1 MDAVDPQVDIVA
13 ARQIA
18 TTERGGLILPLRREP
33 GDRRCRQPGTGA
45 EELLQ
50 GRGEIAARQP
60 VQVQQRQHLG
70 HLRGLA
76 RPGRQDRRG
85 EPLAF
90 TSVGI
95 DTFVVDPRGPHL
107 HRTGCGQHL
116 ARLVVAVA
124 DHQSVAVVIALV
136 SELRHVGGDLGLQ
149 RRGQHLPS
157 AITDNL
163 IQQRPTSTTVG
174 VVVGLRAVVNY
185 GEHGRTFP
193 TSAPTPVLIEYL
205 IP

>member
-1 MDAVDPQVDIVA
+1 
-13 ARQIA
+13 
-18 TTERGGLILPLRREP
+18 
-33 GDRRCRQPGTGA
+33 
-45 EELLQ
+45 
-50 GRGEIAARQP
+50 

-149 RRGQHLPS
+149 RRGQHLPGTV
-157 AITDNL
+157 ADDL
-163 IQQRPTSTTVG
+163 VEQRPARTGRIAGLVGVG
-174 VVVGLRAVVNY
+174 VVVYYR
-185 GEHGRTFP
+185 EHGRAFP
-193 TSAPTPVLIEYL
+193 PARQRWS
-205 IP
+205 